1 MYPAMSIFSWLMP
14 VRYNFLI
21 YADQALNGRD
31 IFYSRI
37 WYVAYIAYII
47 LPVTVMWRIKRF
59 MAKPVYAP

>member
-1 MYPAMSIFSWLMP
+1 MP